1 MVDTLMQVGVV
12 MGVSMSALEAAHT
25 SSARFD
31 RFVSRRFG
39 VVVLQPTTLCPWAC
53 DYCYLPSK
61 DQRLEMLP
69 STAAAVAASIEAQG
83 GPDVVEVV
91 WHGGEP
97 LTAGVERFRA
107 LLEPFEPL
115 RARGRVRYTVQTGGG
130 LITQPWCDLF
140 ARYGFTVGVSIDG
153 PEWANAARHD
163 RSGRPAHARI
173 MRGIRTLLDCG
184 VRFTAIAVVTGDT
197 ITRPDEIADFFE
209 TLGADSVGF
218 NLEEYEGANTN
229 RPPIDAAAARTFWR
243 ALLKRRLDGSPL
255 RVRELYRL
263 LGFVRQSRGPSSAR
277 SGPALYE
284 PIPTVAWNGDTVI
297 LSPELAG
304 VRSKEYGDFV
314 IGNVLRET
322 LPAMLARADKAR
334 YVDEFTQA
342 LTACAESCEFYAFC
356 LGAQAGNRY
365 FEHGDFSAPETQ
377 YCTNTRQE
385 LVRALGE
392 LIEEAP

>member
-1 MVDTLMQVGVV
+1 MI
-12 MGVSMSALEAAHT
+12 ALETART
-25 SSARFD
+25 SPTRFD

-83 GPDVVEVV
+83 GQGVVEVV

-97 LTAGVERFRA
+97 LAVGVERFRA
-107 LLEPFEPL
+107 LLEPFESL
-115 RARGRVRYTVQTGGG
+115 RGSGRVRHTVQTGGG
-130 LITQPWCDLF
+130 LITRNWCELF
-140 ARYGFTVGVSIDG
+140 AQYRFTVGVSIDG
-153 PEWANAARHD
+153 PVWANAGRHD
-163 RSGRPAHARI
+163 RSGRPVHARI

-197 ITRPDEIADFFE
+197 IGRPDDIADFFE
-209 TLGADSVGF
+209 SLGVDSVGF
-218 NLEEYEGANTN
+218 NLEEYEGANTK
-229 RPPIDAAAARTFWR
+229 RPPIDAMAARMFWR
-243 ALLKRRLDGSPL
+243 GLLRRRLNGSPL
-255 RVRELYRL
+255 RVRELDRL
-263 LGFVRQSRGPSSAR
+263 LGFVRQSRERASAPSGPS
-277 SGPALYE
+277 LYE

-304 VRSKEYGDFV
+304 VRSAEYDDFV
-314 IGNVLRET
+314 VGNVTRET
-322 LPAMLARADKAR
+322 LPAMLDRAHEAR
-334 YVDEFTQA
+334 YVNEFTQA

-365 FEHGDFSAPETQ
+365 FEHGNFNTPETG
-377 YCTNTRQE
+377 YCINTRQE

-392 LIEEAP
+392 LIKEVP